1 MPSPP
6 QKEAKCG
13 NENEPPIDHASM
25 FLRTPGNN
33 KNQMS
38 ANKGGVGTFFEGLL
52 ANSENK
58 MNVSP
63 FFNKK

>member
-1 MPSPP
+1 MNI
-6 QKEAKCG
+6 E
-13 NENEPPIDHASM
+13 NENTILDNASL
-25 FLRTPGNN
+25 FLRTPGDKNN
-33 KNQMS
+33 SQINLLD
-38 ANKGGVGTFFEGLL
+38 GFL